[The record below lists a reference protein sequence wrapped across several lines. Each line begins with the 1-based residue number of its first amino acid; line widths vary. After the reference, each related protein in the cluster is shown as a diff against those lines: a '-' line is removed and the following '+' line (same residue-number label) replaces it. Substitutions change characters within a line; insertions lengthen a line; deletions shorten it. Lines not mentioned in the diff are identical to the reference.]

1 MSALTLRLMPAAR
14 AGLHLAVV
22 ALMELKNTT
31 LDDLAAVIGFSAAL
45 RLSAWFGD
53 CHPMHAP
60 AVAEEGQLLVRLI
73 GLSAASHLSRTWGGQ
88 QIAVPRITQYE
99 NDVMKHRIS
108 RLHQKGFS
116 SMRIARNFYI
126 SARRV
131 HKYLLNLGRQTCCLN
146 KSQSPR
152 EKAGGLTRSATF
164 HILCHRLS
172 SPVRNSKKAEMSLKQ
187 CAKLRSAAAVQH
199 LQIYS
204 QDEGR
209 RQFRVSR
216 ADGPSTSYF
225 RLDGLGKF
233 TRAGGCEAQALQV
246 ELLLASVLD
255 QAGNAARAF
264 CINCVQRMSIDC
276 SCSGRS
282 LSVPSEPV
290 RLCNKASALFNCS
303 VVASIQK
310 TQINRARCI
319 G

>member
-1 MSALTLRLMPAAR
+1 MMDI
-14 AGLHLAVV
+14 
-22 ALMELKNTT
+22 KNTT
-31 LDDLAAVIGFSAAL
+31 LDDLAAVIGFCAAL

-53 CHPMHAP
+53 CHPMHVS
-60 AVAEEGQLLVRLI
+60 AVAEDGQLLVRLI
-73 GLSAASHLSRTWGGQ
+73 GPSAASHFSRTWGGQ

-99 NDVMKHRIS
+99 NDVTKHRIS

-116 SMRIARNFYI
+116 SMGIARDFYI

-131 HKYLLNLGRQTCCLN
+131 HKYLLNSGRQTCCLN

-164 HILCHRLS
+164 HVLCHRLS

-187 CAKLRSAAAVQH
+187 CAKLRSAAAVQN
-199 LQIYS
+199 LRIS
-204 QDEGR
+204 SRDAGR
-209 RQFRVSR
+209 FRFRVGR

-233 TRAGGCEAQALQV
+233 TRASGCEAQALQV

-255 QAGNAARAF
+255 QAGNAARAS
-264 CINCVQRMSIDC
+264 CTKCVQRMSIDRT
-276 SCSGRS
+276 CSGCS
-282 LSVPSEPV
+282 SSVPSEPV

-310 TQINRARCI
+310 TQINRCEMHRVSEFFHANTQFA
-319 G
+319 